1 MTTTVLGNMTDKS
14 DVGYMNYNNKNQL
27 TSLNRNDGSNTNY
40 TYDANG
46 NQLTGSG
53 RTIQWTSFNK
63 AKLITQANASTQLSY
78 DANHN
83 RAIQTIRND
92 GVKIED
98 GEDKYWV
105 KRGKWGGNF
114 ETKKRY
120 IYVDNIETTYYSANG
135 YEMVEEF
142 KNNKTYKKF
151 RINLTANGKQIG
163 IYVKSLEG
171 SSQEKAIDRL
181 RYFHKDILDNI
192 DLITDIDGKVVARQH
207 YQAFGKRDQNLSD
220 DVVIDE
226 VKRGFTSHEH
236 IDELGLINM
245 NARLYDPETARF
257 LSADSFIQDPNLT
270 LSHNRYIY
278 ALNNPLK
285 YTDPSGHFWNFIV
298 GAIISYTASQSD
310 NPFIR
315 TLGMIVGGAMMGGA
329 FGGETLFAST
339 LHTKMAAGFVM
350 GGINGGDAQGAI
362 LGAMSAGLTYGI
374 GHGGT
379 DALGVADGSSYFDSF
394 VGTAVAHGTTQGLIA
409 EVSGGS
415 FQSGFAA
422 GFSGHLAGAAGAS
435 FMGSGTDAGAVISRT
450 TIAATMGGLVAQAT
464 GGNFQDGAYRAATV
478 HLFNRL
484 ARSAA
489 NSYHRYNKM
498 NGKVNYLGQS
508 RAQQEYQKYLR
519 READMNHLRFNE
531 NFRNDPMTPRA
542 REFHNILENL
552 PDMRNENPLLVPID
566 AFENPVFQEPTM
578 ENTNFEWNWDDR
590 GNLYKGFY

>member
-1 MTTTVLGNMTDKS
+1 
-14 DVGYMNYNNKNQL
+14 MN
-27 TSLNRNDGSNTNY
+27 DTNY

-63 AKLITQANASTQLSY
+63 AKLITGNNASTKLSY

-98 GEDKYWV
+98 GEDRYWV
-105 KRGKWGGNF
+105 KRGKWGGSF
-114 ETKKRY
+114 ETQKRY
-120 IYVDNIETTYYSANG
+120 IYVDNIETTYYSVNG

-171 SSQEKAIDRL
+171 TNQEKAIDRL
-181 RYFHKDILDNI
+181 RYFHKDALGNI

-278 ALNNPLK
+278 VMNNPLK

-298 GAIISYTASQSD
+298 GAIISYAASQSD

-315 TLGMIVGGAMMGGA
+315 TLGMIAGGAMMGGA

-379 DALGVADGSSYFDSF
+379 DALGAADGSRYFDSF
-394 VGTAVAHGTTQGLIA
+394 VGTAIAHGTAQGIIA
-409 EVSGGS
+409 EASGGS

-422 GFSGHLAGAAGAS
+422 GFSGHLAGGLTEGLTAQALGSEAAAI
-435 FMGSGTDAGAVISRT
+435 ISQT
-450 TIAATMGGLVAQAT
+450 TIVATLGGLASKAT
-464 GGNFQDGAYRAATV
+464 GGSFEDGAYRAATV
-478 HLFNRL
+478 HLFNKLGDIFTAKLRL
-484 ARSAA
+484 GLHAGIKVNTGKKFKGNIAADAASADLEWV
-489 NSYHRYNKM
+489 YNVEDGWRHERVGHQGIILS
-498 NGKVNYLGQS
+498 GKVEGVIGGELSVDRTHPRGQPNWSDWNATVDGNYRNIPLDGVYG
-508 RAQQEYQKYLR
+508 AQAGALISPGFEI
-519 READMNHLRFNE
+519 DFNE
-531 NFRNDPMTPRA
+531 IINW
-542 REFHNILENL
+542 
-552 PDMRNENPLLVPID
+552 
-566 AFENPVFQEPTM
+566 
-578 ENTNFEWNWDDR
+578 WN
-590 GNLYKGFY
+590 N

>member
-1 MTTTVLGNMTDKS
+1 MDTKDK
-14 DVGYMNYNNKNQL
+14 
-27 TSLNRNDGSNTNY
+27 T
-40 TYDANG
+40 
-46 NQLTGSG
+46 
-53 RTIQWTSFNK
+53 FNK
-63 AKLITQANASTQLSY
+63 AKLITQANASTELSY

-83 RAIQTIRND
+83 RAMQTIRNN
-92 GVKIED
+92 GIKIED
-98 GEDKYWV
+98 GEDRYWV
-105 KRGKWGGNF
+105 SRGKWGSF

-171 SSQEKAIDRL
+171 TNQEKAIDRL
-181 RYFHKDILDNI
+181 RYFHKDALGNI

-245 NARLYDPETARF
+245 NARLYDPQTARF
-257 LSADSFIQDPNLT
+257 LSADSFIQDSNLT

-278 ALNNPLK
+278 VMNNPLK

-298 GAIISYTASQSD
+298 GAIISYAASQSD

-315 TLGMIVGGAMMGGA
+315 TLGMIAGGAMMGGA
-329 FGGETLFAST
+329 FGGESLFAST

-374 GHGGT
+374 GHGGEI
-379 DALGVADGSSYFDSF
+379 DAITGETTSYFDSF
-394 VGTAVAHGTTQGLIA
+394 VGTAVAHGTTQGIITEA
-409 EVSGGS
+409 SGGEFKDGFKIGFTMS
-415 FQSGFAA
+415 MASSAYSKVSKGYNKTGKAHLFQEGKADVGFQLTETELKKIAN
-422 GFSGHLAGAAGAS
+422 GTMEIPLGSDQS
-435 FMGSGTDAGAVISRT
+435 TFMK
-450 TIAATMGGLVAQAT
+450 TIAKAPFMDAFGESHDGLFSKLVDFSVPRVIANIPTMPL
-464 GGNFQDGAYRAATV
+464 AYALTV
-478 HLFNRL
+478 MAYSQPYTH
-484 ARSAA
+484 
-489 NSYHRYNKM
+489 Y
-498 NGKVNYLGQS
+498 YLID
-508 RAQQEYQKYLR
+508 KYT
-519 READMNHLRFNE
+519 
-531 NFRNDPMTPRA
+531 RNDKEDER
-542 REFHNILENL
+542 
-552 PDMRNENPLLVPID
+552 
-566 AFENPVFQEPTM
+566 
-578 ENTNFEWNWDDR
+578 
-590 GNLYKGFY
+590 

>member
-1 MTTTVLGNMTDKS
+1 MQ
-14 DVGYMNYNNKNQL
+14 KNI
-27 TSLNRNDGSNTNY
+27 
-40 TYDANG
+40 
-46 NQLTGSG
+46 NQK
-53 RTIQWTSFNK
+53 N
-63 AKLITQANASTQLSY
+63 NASSELSY

-83 RAIQTIRND
+83 RAMQTIRNN
-92 GVKIED
+92 GIKIED
-98 GEDKYWV
+98 GEDRYWV
-105 KRGKWGGNF
+105 SRGKWGSF
-114 ETKKRY
+114 KTKKRY

-171 SSQEKAIDRL
+171 TNQEKAIDRL
-181 RYFHKDILDNI
+181 RYFHKDALGNI

-245 NARLYDPETARF
+245 NARLYDPQTARF
-257 LSADSFIQDPNLT
+257 LSADSFIQDSNLT

-278 ALNNPLK
+278 VMNNPLK

-298 GAIISYTASQSD
+298 GAIISYAASQSD

-315 TLGMIVGGAMMGGA
+315 TLGMIAGGAMMGGA
-329 FGGETLFAST
+329 FGGESLFAST

-374 GHGGT
+374 GHGGEI
-379 DALGVADGSSYFDSF
+379 DAITGETTSYFDSF
-394 VGTAVAHGTTQGLIA
+394 VGTAVAHGTAQGLIA
-409 EVSGGS
+409 EASGGS

-422 GFSGHLAGAAGAS
+422 GFSGHLAGGLTEGLSAQALGSEAAAI
-435 FMGSGTDAGAVISRT
+435 ISQT
-450 TIAATMGGLVAQAT
+450 TIVATLGGLASKAT
-464 GGNFQDGAYRAATV
+464 GGSFEDGAYRAATV

-484 ARSAA
+484 GRRFSNPREQYLRST
-489 NSYHRYNKM
+489 
-498 NGKVNYLGQS
+498 GKIDYLG
-508 RAQQEYQKYLR
+508 RNKQQQANEKFLQREMQKG
-519 READMNHLRFNE
+519 ASQFDN
-531 NFRNDPMTPRA
+531 NFRQD
-542 REFHNILENL
+542 ILPLTVRYRHQIFENL
-552 PDMRNENPLLVPID
+552 PDLRMEMFPIKVNIPAVYID
-566 AFENPVFQEPTM
+566 HNKSCYPYYP
-578 ENTNFEWNWDDR
+578 
-590 GNLYKGFY
+590 KSK